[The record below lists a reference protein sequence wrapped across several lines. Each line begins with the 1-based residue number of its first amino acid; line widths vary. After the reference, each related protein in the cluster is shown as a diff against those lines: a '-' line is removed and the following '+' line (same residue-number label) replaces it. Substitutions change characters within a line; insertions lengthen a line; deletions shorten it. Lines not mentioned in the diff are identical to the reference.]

1 MTNPRTLAEY
11 ALAYAAIGLAV
22 FPLHWAIERDGVLG
36 CSCGDVECR
45 SRAKHPLTMAGVK
58 DASTDAD
65 AIAAWWQQW
74 PDANIGLALG
84 GLVVVDV
91 DPRNGGDVTLESVE
105 AERGKLP
112 DTWLALTGGGG
123 NHYVYRATAGATYPG
138 KLGKG
143 LDLKRGDG
151 AYIVVEP
158 SRHISGIAYA
168 WEASSSPLDGA
179 AIATAPDWLAE
190 KAVTSSATAMSAR
203 VGGGFIAPRQVIE
216 LRSALA
222 HVDPDDRDTWV
233 KVGMALHSTAA
244 PNAFGLWTEWSQLSE
259 KYNPADQRRVWNSF
273 SNKPNGLHVEAIF
286 AMAQQA
292 GWVNPASA
300 PAQQFSDDVSRAIAA
315 ANQQASIVIV
325 EPDAPPASTPIPVPV
340 LEEAVRWIES
350 TYATTHPDATRQA
363 VLALASLGASRIY
376 VGERGEP
383 CHLYLGLVGEAV
395 HYVGY
400 ARDALTQ
407 IVAAA
412 GMRRMLRGSRINA
425 PSAVYGALSKSPAF
439 LHVANDFGQLL
450 QFAKRQ
456 PSGVLDHAMTL
467 LAEAWDA
474 KALYIDSPAEAG
486 LKSAT
491 DDQLVVYNP
500 AVTLLMVS
508 TFDQIGAL
516 LQKSET
522 QRGLLAHQ
530 MAVIV
535 DAAGAVER
543 APQVTA
549 VPESLIR
556 ALQQL
561 RRLTAQRG
569 DFSQQ
574 ELFGSSPGLK
584 PHLVKVRFAVDAGEY
599 LAAIDGI
606 STEPRARP
614 TLLAAREA
622 FVRLAITLGAWYQ
635 PAQPE
640 ATREILSWA
649 CAWVMRHTRT
659 WLERCEVL
667 GSEDGRPDAAQKVL
681 EVIVARK
688 GQGMP
693 RSHLP
698 MYCRPYKRITDR
710 EKRQKLVDMLID
722 DGDIVEIVPPGR
734 QQKVLVA
741 ARFVTRKLK
750 AVA

>member
-11 ALAYAAIGLAV
+11 ALAYAALGLAV
-22 FPLHWAIERDGVLG
+22 FPLHWVIERDGVLA
-36 CSCGDVECR
+36 CSCGDTECR
-45 SRAKHPLTMAGVK
+45 SRAKHPLTLAGVK
-58 DASTDAD
+58 DASTDRS
-65 AIAAWWQQW
+65 AIAAWWRQW
-74 PDANIGLALG
+74 PEANIGLALG

-91 DPRNGGDVTLESVE
+91 DPRNGGDVTLESLE
-105 AERGKLP
+105 AAHGKLP
-112 DTWLALTGGGG
+112 DSWLALTGGGG
-123 NHYVYRATAGATYPG
+123 NHYVYRASDGVTYPG

-143 LDLKRGDG
+143 VDLKRGEG

-179 AIATAPDWLAE
+179 ELASAPVWLAE
-190 KAVTSSATAMSAR
+190 RVTPALTAVAR
-203 VGGGFIAPRQVIE
+203 AAAGMIPPKRVIE

-222 HVDPDDRDTWV
+222 YVDPDDRDNWV
-233 KVGMALHSTAA
+233 RVGMALHSTSA
-244 PNAFGLWTEWSQLSE
+244 PNAFALWTEWSQLSE

-286 AMAQQA
+286 AMAQDA
-292 GWVNPASA
+292 GWVNPASV
-300 PAQQFSDDVSRAIAA
+300 PAQQFSDEVTRAIAA
-315 ANQQASIVIV
+315 ANEQASMAIV
-325 EPDAPPASTPIPVPV
+325 EPDAAPVSTPIPVPV

-350 TYATTHPDATRQA
+350 AYATTHPDATRQA

-383 CHLYLGLVGEAV
+383 SHLYLGLIGEAV

-400 ARDALTQ
+400 VRDAITQ

-467 LAEAWDA
+467 LAEAWDT

-516 LQKSET
+516 LQKSEL

-543 APQVTA
+543 APVVTP
-549 VPESLIR
+549 VPEALIR

-561 RRLTAQRG
+561 RRLTTQRG
-569 DFSQQ
+569 DYSQQ

-584 PHLVKVRFAVDAGEY
+584 PHLVKVRFAVEPGEY

-606 STEPRARP
+606 SAEPRARP
-614 TLLAAREA
+614 ALLAARDI
-622 FVRLAITLGAWYQ
+622 FVRLAVTLGAWHQ

-649 CAWVMRHTRT
+649 CAWVIRHTRT
-659 WLERCEVL
+659 WLERYEVL

-681 EVIVARK
+681 EVILARK

-698 MYCRPYKRITDR
+698 MYCRPYKRIADR
-710 EKRQKLVDMLID
+710 EKRQRLVDMLID
-722 DGDIVEIVPPGR
+722 DGDIVEIVPQGQR
-734 QQKVLVA
+734 QKVLVA

-750 AVA
+750 VAA